1 MSWLFTERE
10 KRMNHLLPKEIE
22 EFLGNPTRSIHS
34 FFSDRWSELHLSLN
48 PTDRNFGLRALLK
61 GISRLVSLE
70 CLDLSFTGIDELPI
84 ELKSLTKLKMSDL
97 SGMRNLR
104 KIPQHLISNFFKLQ
118 IFGMWLLQNRDY
130 PNEDNV
136 SNGDNEKLIEELK
149 GLQCLNILAIPIH
162 NMLSL
167 EGFMSF
173 NLFRC
178 WTQALQLTDL
188 RESKVFN
195 VLCLENLER
204 LEALEFLCC
213 ESMEEIKMGCTSCF
227 HTLSK
232 VTIIGC
238 NKLRD
243 MTWLVLA
250 PNLKTLSI
258 IACAKMEEILSEGKL
273 GEVAGVIGIP
283 YLKPFLKLETLL
295 LIGQPKLKG
304 IYLNALP
311 FPYLKQ
317 IIIE

>member
-1 MSWLFTERE
+1 MSRLFTERE
-10 KRMNHLLPKEIE
+10 KRINNHLLPEEIK
-22 EFLGNPTRSIHS
+22 EFLGNPTRSILS
-34 FFSDRWSELHLSLN
+34 FFSDRWSEIHLSSN
-48 PTDRNFGLRALLK
+48 PTDKNFGLRALLK
-61 GISRLVSLE
+61 GISQLVSLE
-70 CLDLSFTGIDELPI
+70 CLDPSFTGIDELPI
-84 ELKSLTKLKMSDL
+84 ELKSLTKLKLSDL

-118 IFGMWLLQNRDY
+118 IFRMWLLQNRDY

-149 GLQCLNILAIPIH
+149 
-162 NMLSL
+162 
-167 EGFMSF
+167 
-173 NLFRC
+173 
-178 WTQALQLTDL
+178 ALQLTDF
-188 RESKVFN
+188 RGSKVFN

-258 IACAKMEEILSEGKL
+258 IACAKMGEILSEVLVKL
-273 GEVAGVIGIP
+273 QLCPE
-283 YLKPFLKLETLL
+283 LKKLPFNSDSAKGTLL
-295 LIGQPKLKG
+295 TIKG
-304 IYLNALP
+304 SKDWCATVEWENDATRDAFLP
-311 FPYLKQ
+311 SFKS
-317 IIIE
+317 IR

>member
-1 MSWLFTERE
+1 
-10 KRMNHLLPKEIE
+10 
-22 EFLGNPTRSIHS
+22 
-34 FFSDRWSELHLSLN
+34 
-48 PTDRNFGLRALLK
+48 
-61 GISRLVSLE
+61 
-70 CLDLSFTGIDELPI
+70 
-84 ELKSLTKLKMSDL
+84 MSDL

-104 KIPQHLISNFFKLQ
+104 KIPQHFISNFFKLQ
-118 IFGMWLLQNRDY
+118 IFRMWLLQNRDY

-136 SNGDNEKLIEELK
+136 SDGDNGKLIEELK

-178 WTQALQLTDL
+178 WTQALQLTDF

-213 ESMEEIKMGCTSCF
+213 E
-227 HTLSK
+227 
-232 VTIIGC
+232 
-238 NKLRD
+238 N

-317 IIIE
+317 IIIELCPELTQTVQKGICLPLREAKIGAQR